1 MYLQL
6 YVYGLQYKYICKE
19 VMVMNNQDKLDQ
31 IIQKQHGT
39 VLSSDLDL
47 YEIPRVYLQMM
58 VAEGKLERV
67 DRGVYVSIDAIEDE
81 MFSMQTKYP
90 KLVFSHET
98 ALYLHGLTDRTPFM
112 YSASVPSGYKVVE
125 SVAER
130 FKIYYIK
137 KDLHELGVETVQS
150 SHGNPIKSYNIERTI
165 CDLIRSRN
173 RIDGQILNE
182 ALKRFVKLKSA
193 DLSILMDYA
202 RKLKI
207 DTVLKHYLEVLL

>member
-1 MYLQL
+1 
-6 YVYGLQYKYICKE
+6 
-19 VMVMNNQDKLDQ
+19 MNNQDKLDKL
-31 IIQKQHGT
+31 IQKQHGT
-39 VLSSDLDL
+39 VLSADLDL

-67 DRGVYVSIDAIEDE
+67 DRGIYVSVDAIEDE

-98 ALYLHGLTDRTPFM
+98 ALYLHDLTDRTPFM

-137 KDLHELGVETVQS
+137 KDLYQLGVETVQS
-150 SHGNPIKSYNIERTI
+150 SHGNPIKTYNIERTI

-193 DLSILMDYA
+193 NLSILMDYA
-202 RKLKI
+202 KKLKI